1 MYPNMILLDKPYVS
15 QFLKD
20 TITKY
25 NFPAIDTGDIITDG
39 EITLISSDEIIQ
51 KFKAEPNGR
60 LYTNSENSIN
70 WVTNNL
76 GFTKLPEYINLF
88 KNKVEFR
95 KLIKSIYP
103 DFFFKEISLENL
115 NQIKLEELPMP
126 FIIKPAVGFLS
137 LGVHKVIN
145 ERDWLEVK
153 LQIQEEFTNAQNL
166 FPIEVVNASSFII
179 EEVISGDEFAFD
191 AYFDEK
197 GEAVVLGI
205 TQHLFASEKDVSDRV
220 YFTSKELIKKHLQ
233 QFKDFVRALG
243 EKANIKN
250 FPVHVEVRVDEK
262 GTLIPIEVNP
272 MRFGGWCTTADL
284 THLATSLN
292 PYHCFL
298 NNIKPDWSQIL
309 NEMDDEIY
317 SLIILDNSTGI
328 PSDNISLFDYEKLL
342 KQFSNPLELRKI
354 DFNTYPIFGMLFT
367 KSKKADFI
375 EIENILTSR
384 LNEFVVE
391 K

>member
-1 MYPNMILLDKPYVS
+1 MILLDKPYVS

-25 NFPAIDTGDIITDG
+25 NYPAIDTGDVIENG
-39 EITLISSDEIIQ
+39 EIALIGSEEIIQ
-51 KFKAEPNGR
+51 KFKNEPNSR

-70 WVTNNL
+70 WVSTHL
-76 GFTKLPEYINLF
+76 AFTKLPEYINLF

-103 DFFFKEISLENL
+103 DFFFKEVALHDL
-115 NQIKLEELPMP
+115 DQLDLDELPMP

-145 ERDWLEVK
+145 KEEWFKVK
-153 LQIQEEFTNAQNL
+153 QNIHKEFTNAESL

-179 EEVISGDEFAFD
+179 EEVIAGDEFAFD
-191 AYFDEK
+191 AYFDEN

-205 TQHLFASEKDVSDRV
+205 SQHLFASEKDVSDRV
-220 YFTSKELIKKHLQ
+220 YYTSKELIQTHLP
-233 QFKDFVRALG
+233 QFTQFVESLG
-243 EKANIKN
+243 KQANIKN
-250 FPVHVEVRVDEK
+250 FPVHIEVRVDDK
-262 GTLIPIEVNP
+262 GKLIPIEVNP

-284 THLATSLN
+284 THLATNLN

-298 NNIKPDWSQIL
+298 NNIKPDWNQIL
-309 NEMDDEIY
+309 EEMDDEIY

-328 PSDNISLFDYEKLL
+328 PSENIAHFDYEKLL

-354 DFNTYPIFGMLFT
+354 DYKTYPIFGMLFT
-367 KSKKADFI
+367 KSEKSKFGEVE
-375 EIENILTSR
+375 EILVSD
-384 LNEFVVE
+384 LHKYVMD
-391 K
+391 